1 VVHNIT
7 KTIKFKTVTRKACAL
22 EIFEAFKGM
31 YNFRELPLYAEFLLK
46 KHLHVYSEA
55 ILEISNA
62 LNLPLLLSLKTRY
75 SEQQIRRISGEASR
89 SFLQML
95 AENRAYD
102 QVRSTM
108 ERWRTDQL
116 DVVGKMEVS
125 GKDIT
130 LLNHARA
137 QTLKKFLP
145 LYTTDITAILDINS
159 EIDFLTLGNTTSAMD
174 SYIDILKSEVFEQSN
189 FSTKLIKASPAVTF
203 LFDVLSKRLVF
214 VTGNAV
220 EVMGFTPEEALALGD
235 TFLQKLTHPDD
246 LEMLTQQ
253 ITSLIQDN
261 ANETRRIEYRFL
273 HKDGSYRWLRTYEV
287 IFKRDAAGNPLEVL
301 GKTFEITHEKEIA
314 MALQKRE
321 QQLLE
326 AQAIAHIGSYEWIIP
341 RGKSSN
347 TEELNRI
354 FDMEKD
360 EVFEDFMSYVHHA
373 DKQKVMNALRRAFA
387 NGLYECEFR
396 YVRNGIEKTI
406 WSLGKV
412 ELIDQQ
418 PYRMVGTAQDITTFK
433 KLEKELMEKSS
444 ELATSNESLRQFAF
458 VASHDMKE
466 PLRKIMMFS
475 ELVMKAESENISEKS
490 LGQLQ
495 KMQNASRNLYIMI
508 EDILSF
514 SLLESKE
521 KREKEKVSLS
531 KIVDEVKDLLEE
543 TVNEKGACII
553 SESLPEAEVIGSQIR
568 QLLQNL
574 IANSLK
580 FSHRGEPPVIR
591 IAGAITDNPSFFPGE
606 KSGEYLEVSVE
617 DNGIGFPEEAKE
629 KIFELFSRYHS
640 KSQYE
645 GTGLGLSISKR
656 IVENHHGIIRAF
668 PGKERGARFVFVIPQ

>member
-1 VVHNIT
+1 VRYNIT
-7 KTIKFKTVTRKACAL
+7 KTIKFKIVTRNACTL
-22 EIFEAFKGM
+22 EIFEAYKGM
-31 YNFRELPLYAEFLLK
+31 YHFKQLPLYAEFLLK
-46 KHLHVYSEA
+46 KHLRVYSDA
-55 ILEISNA
+55 ILEISRS
-62 LNLPLLLSLKTRY
+62 LNLPLLGSLKVRY
-75 SEQQIRRISGEASR
+75 TEEQIRRISEEASR
-89 SFLQML
+89 AFLQML

-108 ERWRTDQL
+108 QRWRTDQL

-137 QTLKKFLP
+137 QTMKKFLP
-145 LYTTDITAILDINS
+145 LYSTAIDTILDINS

-174 SYIDILKSEVFEQSN
+174 IYIDILKSEVFEQSN

-203 LFDVLSKRLVF
+203 LFDAIKNKLVF
-214 VTGNAV
+214 VSGNAL
-220 EVMGFTPEEALALGD
+220 EVMGFTPDEVLALGD
-235 TFLQKLTHPDD
+235 TYLQQLTHPDD
-246 LEMLTQQ
+246 LEMLLDH
-253 ITSLIQDN
+253 ITSLIRDN

-301 GKTFEITHEKEIA
+301 GKTFEITHEKEIG

-321 QQLLE
+321 RQLLE
-326 AQAIAHIGSYEWIIP
+326 AQAIAHIGSYEWLIP
-341 RGKSSN
+341 EGKSSN

-354 FDMEKD
+354 FDMETD
-360 EVFEDFMSYVHHA
+360 EVFEEFMSHVHPA

-396 YVRNGIEKTI
+396 YVKNGREKTI
-406 WSLGKV
+406 WSLGKAEIV
-412 ELIDQQ
+412 NGQ

-433 KLEKELMEKSS
+433 KLERELMEKSS
-444 ELATSNESLRQFAF
+444 ELAMSNESLRQFAF

-475 ELVMKAESENISEKS
+475 ELVMKAESENISQKS

-495 KMQNASRNLYIMI
+495 KMQRSSRNLYNMI

-521 KREKEKVSLS
+521 QKHKVSLN
-531 KIVDEVKDLLEE
+531 KIVDDVKELLEE
-543 TVNEKGACII
+543 TINEKGACIVAG
-553 SESLPEAEVIGSQIR
+553 SLPEAELIGSQIR
-568 QLLQNL
+568 QLFQNL

-580 FSHRGEPPVIR
+580 FSHLAEPPVIR
-591 IAGAITDNPSFFPGE
+591 ISASITGAPSFFPGE
-606 KSGEYLEVSVE
+606 ISGKYLEVEVE

-629 KIFELFSRYHS
+629 KIFELFNRYHA
-640 KSQYE
+640 KSEYE
-645 GTGLGLSISKR
+645 GTGLGLTISKR
-656 IVENHHGIIRAF
+656 IVENHHGVIRAF

>member
-1 VVHNIT
+1 VHHNIT
-7 KTIKFKTVTRKACAL
+7 KTIKFKTVTRKACTL
-22 EIFEAFKGM
+22 EIFEAYKGM
-31 YNFRELPLYAEFLLK
+31 YNFKQLPSYAEFLLK
-46 KHLHVYSEA
+46 RHLPAYSDA

-62 LNLPLLLSLKTRY
+62 LSLPLLMSLRARY
-75 SEQQIRRISGEASR
+75 SEEQVQRISTEASR

-116 DVVGKMEVS
+116 NVVGKMEVL

-137 QTLKKFLP
+137 QTMKKFLP
-145 LYTTDITAILDINS
+145 LYSTDINSILDINS

-189 FSTKLIKASPAVTF
+189 FSTKLIKASPAMTF
-203 LFDVLSKRLVF
+203 LFDVTAKRLVF
-214 VTGNAV
+214 VSGNAL
-220 EVMGFTPEEALALGD
+220 EIMGFTPEEVLALGD
-235 TFLQKLTHPDD
+235 AFLQELTHPDD
-246 LEMLTQQ
+246 FAMLMDH
-253 ITSLIQDN
+253 ISSLIRDN

-273 HKDGSYRWLRTYEV
+273 HKDGLYRWLRTYEV

-314 MALQKRE
+314 MALQKSER
-321 QQLLE
+321 QLLE
-326 AQAIAHIGSYEWIIP
+326 AQAIAHIGSYEWLIP
-341 RGKSSN
+341 QGKSSN

-354 FDMEKD
+354 FDMEKN
-360 EVFEDFMSYVHHA
+360 EVFEEFMSYVHPA
-373 DKQKVMNALRRAFA
+373 DKQKVMNALRHAFA
-387 NGLYECEFR
+387 SGLYECEFR
-396 YVRNGIEKTI
+396 YVKNGNEKTI
-406 WSLGKV
+406 WSLGRV
-412 ELIDQQ
+412 ELMNDQ

-433 KLEKELMEKSS
+433 KLEKELTEKSS
-444 ELATSNESLRQFAF
+444 ELANSNESLRQFAF

-475 ELVMKAESENISEKS
+475 ELVMKAESGNISEKS
-490 LGQLQ
+490 LSQLQ
-495 KMQNASRNLYIMI
+495 KMQSSSRNLYNMI

-521 KREKEKVSLS
+521 QRQKVSLDN
-531 KIVDEVKDLLEE
+531 IIAAVKDLLEE
-543 TVNEKGACII
+543 AIREKHACII
-553 SESLPEAEVIGSQIR
+553 AESLPEAEVIGSQIR
-568 QLLQNL
+568 QLFQNL

-580 FSHRGEPPVIR
+580 FSHHGEPPVIR
-591 IAGAITDNPSFFPGE
+591 IAASLTEEPSFFTGE
-606 KSGEYLEVSVE
+606 KSGKYLEVAVE

-629 KIFELFSRYHS
+629 KIFELFNRYHP

-656 IVENHHGIIRAF
+656 IVENHNGAIRAF
-668 PGKERGARFVFVIPQ
+668 PGKDRGARFVFVIPQ